1 MVVSDGDPERMLD
14 NVVSLCSETLG
25 EPGVLSIVEG
35 GGVWEGTGFEMELL
49 RGMNS
54 LGRRVGCNE
63 MGDLT
68 EQDVVSEVLVVAVL
82 PDDAVSTWEELEVEP
97 ESILEMVGSIN
108 LTRWTLLMMGWV
120 TEVWCYD
127 AFLSLISIARFR
139 LQSDFYKSEN
149 DRRREIGDGRGREDW
164 FLREDLIEMEIPEG
178 GEVGGADAE
187 CVLGECWCFDVTP
200 DQNSLTTLLSCI
212 SISQARARG
221 AKIDAMQADDTLD
234 KSGNSHYVIRV
245 L

>member
-1 MVVSDGDPERMLD
+1 MWEWEGVSSCVVIVVSDGDVERMLD
-14 NVVSLCSETLG
+14 NVFSLCSETLG
-25 EPGVLSIVEG
+25 EPGVLATVEG

-68 EQDVVSEVLVVAVL
+68 KEDVVSEALVVAVL
-82 PDDAVSTWEELEVEP
+82 PDDAVSAWEELEVES
-97 ESILEMVGSIN
+97 EAILAMVGSIN

-120 TEVWCYD
+120 TEVD
-127 AFLSLISIARFR
+127 VMALFLSLISIARFR

-149 DRRREIGDGRGREDW
+149 DRRREIGDGDGWGREDW
-164 FLREDLIEMEIPEG
+164 LLREGLIEMEIPEG

-187 CVLGECWCFDVTP
+187 CVLGECCCSDVTP
-200 DQNSLTTLLSCI
+200 DQNSLTTPFQI
-212 SISQARARG
+212 
-221 AKIDAMQADDTLD
+221 
-234 KSGNSHYVIRV
+234 
-245 L
+245 